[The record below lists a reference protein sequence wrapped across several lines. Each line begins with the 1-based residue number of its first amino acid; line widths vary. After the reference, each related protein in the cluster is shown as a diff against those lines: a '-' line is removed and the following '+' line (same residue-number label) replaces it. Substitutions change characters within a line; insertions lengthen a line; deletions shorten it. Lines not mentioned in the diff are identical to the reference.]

1 MTTFEKVRDMLAKQL
16 NVPAESIKED
26 SKIVE
31 DLKADSLDVVEML
44 MNLEDAYSVSIPDV
58 EAVKIKTVG
67 DVVEAIDKLN
77 A

>member
-44 MNLEDAYSVSIPDV
+44 MNLEDAYSVSIPDD

-67 DVVEAIDKLN
+67 DVVETIDKLN

>member
-44 MNLEDAYSVSIPDV
+44 MNLEDAYSVSIPDD

-67 DVVEAIDKLN
+67 DVVESIDKLN

>member
-1 MTTFEKVRDMLAKQL
+1 MTTFEKVRDMLANQL

-44 MNLEDAYSVSIPDV
+44 MNLEDAYSVSIPDD

>member
-44 MNLEDAYSVSIPDV
+44 MNLEDAQSVSIPDD

-67 DVVEAIDKLN
+67 GVVEAIDKLN

>member
-44 MNLEDAYSVSIPDV
+44 MNLEDA
-58 EAVKIKTVG
+58 
-67 DVVEAIDKLN
+67 
-77 A
+77 

>member
-44 MNLEDAYSVSIPDV
+44 MNLEDAYSVSIPDD

-67 DVVEAIDKLN
+67 DVVSYIENSL
-77 A
+77 

>member
-44 MNLEDAYSVSIPDV
+44 MNLEDAYSVSITC
-58 EAVKIKTVG
+58 KTISRG
-67 DVVEAIDKLN
+67 IISPYGI
-77 A
+77 

>member
-44 MNLEDAYSVSIPDV
+44 MNLEDAYSVSIPDD
-58 EAVKIKTVG
+58 EEVKIKTVG

>member
-44 MNLEDAYSVSIPDV
+44 MNLEDAYSVSIPDD

-67 DVVEAIDKLN
+67 DVVEAIDKST